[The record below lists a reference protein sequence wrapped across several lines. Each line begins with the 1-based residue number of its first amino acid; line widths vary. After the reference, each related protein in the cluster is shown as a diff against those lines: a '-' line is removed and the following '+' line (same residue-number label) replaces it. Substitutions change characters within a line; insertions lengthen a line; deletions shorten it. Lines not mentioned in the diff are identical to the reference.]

1 MSKIILKNVKKRYP
15 KQEDYAVKDFNI
27 EIEEGELIVF
37 VGPSGCGKSTTLR
50 MIAGLEDITEGEL
63 IIDGKVVNKL
73 TPKQRDIAMVFQS
86 YALYPHMSVEE
97 NIGYGLKLRRTPKDV
112 IKQKVSEVSEYLGLN
127 SLLKRKPKDMSGGQ
141 RQRVAL
147 GRAMIRTPK
156 LYLMDEPLSN
166 LDAKL
171 RTVTRAEISKLH
183 REKGVVTIY
192 VTHDQVE
199 AMTMA
204 DRIVVMSVGEVQQ
217 IGTPKEL
224 YQNPKNL
231 FVATFIGQP
240 EMNICEGVF
249 TGTHFQNDLFNIEL
263 TKEDVEILVA
273 EGYTGKKVKMGVRPQ
288 HIKDDDIYK
297 NSFAQTKF
305 TITPLNIE
313 YLGDHVNIF
322 FEESPENYFIAKVSS
337 SSPVKIGEAYDL
349 YAKPTRLYFFDL
361 DTEESITFVNKQ
373 RKLENASKK

>member
-1 MSKIILKNVKKRYP
+1 MSKIILKNVKKKYP
-15 KQEDYAVKDFNI
+15 NQTEYAVKDFNM

-63 IIDGKVVNKL
+63 IIEGKVVNKL
-73 TPKQRDIAMVFQS
+73 SPKDRDIAMVFQS
-86 YALYPHMSVEE
+86 YALYPHMTVRD
-97 NIGYGLKLRRTPKDV
+97 NIGYGLKLRNEPKDL
-112 IKQKVSEVSEYLGLN
+112 INQKVEDVSSYLGLTK
-127 SLLKRKPKDMSGGQ
+127 LLDRKPKDMSGGQ

-171 RTVTRAEISKLH
+171 RTVTRTEISKMH

-204 DRIVVMSVGEVQQ
+204 DRIVVMSMGEVQQ
-217 IGTPKEL
+217 IGSPKEL
-224 YQNPKNL
+224 YKNPKNL

-240 EMNICEGVF
+240 EMNIVEGEF
-249 TGTHFQNDLFNIEL
+249 TGTHFKNDLFNIEL
-263 TKEDVEILVA
+263 TAEDRETLVA
-273 EGYTGKKVKMGVRPQ
+273 EGYTNKRVIMGVRPQ
-288 HIKDDDIYK
+288 HIKDDDIYRK
-297 NSFAQTKF
+297 DFAQTKF
-305 TITPLNIE
+305 TISPINIE

-322 FEESPENYFIAKVSS
+322 FETSPTNYFIAKVSS
-337 SSPVKIGEAYDL
+337 SSPVEINQAYDL
-349 YAKPTRLYFFDL
+349 FVKPTRLYFFDV
-361 DTEESITFVNKQ
+361 DTNESITYHS
-373 RKLENASKK
+373 RLKKYQNV

>member
-1 MSKIILKNVKKRYP
+1 MSKIILKNVRKKYP
-15 KQEDYAVKDFNI
+15 NQTEYAVKDFNM

-63 IIDGKVVNKL
+63 IIEGKVVNKL
-73 TPKQRDIAMVFQS
+73 SPKDRDIAMVFQS
-86 YALYPHMSVEE
+86 YALYPHMTVRD
-97 NIGYGLKLRRTPKDV
+97 NIGYGLKLRNEPKTL
-112 IKQKVSEVSEYLGLN
+112 INEKVDSVSEYLGLT
-127 SLLKRKPKDMSGGQ
+127 SLLDRKPKDMSGGQ

-171 RTVTRAEISKLH
+171 RTVTRTEITKLH

-224 YQNPKNL
+224 YKNPKNL

-240 EMNICEGVF
+240 EMNTVEGVF
-249 TGTHFQNDLFNIEL
+249 DGTHFKNDLFNIEL
-263 TKEDVEILVA
+263 TNDDRDILVK
-273 EGYTGKKVKMGVRPQ
+273 EGYTNKKVIMGVRAQ
-288 HIKDDDIYK
+288 HIKDDDIYRK
-297 NSFAQTKF
+297 DFAQTKF
-305 TITPLNIE
+305 TIEPINIE

-322 FEESPENYFIAKVSS
+322 FETSEKNYFVAKVSS
-337 SSPVKIGEAYDL
+337 SSPVEINEEYDL
-349 YAKPTRLYFFDL
+349 FVKPTRLYFFDI
-361 DTEESITFVNKQ
+361 DTEESITYQSRLNKY
-373 RKLENASKK
+373 NNV